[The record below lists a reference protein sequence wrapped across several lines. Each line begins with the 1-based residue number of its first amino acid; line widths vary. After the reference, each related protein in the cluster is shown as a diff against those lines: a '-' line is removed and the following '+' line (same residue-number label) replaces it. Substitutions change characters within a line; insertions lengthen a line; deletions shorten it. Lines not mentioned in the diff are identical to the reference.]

1 MPKNPLLSVK
11 NLSIE
16 TKKKKLVNNIS
27 FEINQGQIF
36 ALVGESGSGKSL
48 TALSVLDL
56 LSKGL
61 TQTGNLIFNG
71 KVYDQAELSSLRGSE
86 VAFIFQ
92 DPSNSLNPVMTVGEQ
107 IDEVIK
113 ANTSLG
119 RSERLQKIR
128 DSFNKVEMDSS
139 DEMLNRYPHQI
150 SGGQKQRVLIAFAL
164 AADAKLIIA
173 DEPTT
178 ALDVT
183 TQKTILKLLKNLQ
196 KTQKLSIL
204 LITHDL
210 SVVKMMSDKVGV
222 MYQGEI
228 IEQQS
233 SKAFFSKPQKEYSKS
248 LISSI
253 PSKSRKGR
261 FGDLLMQVKKLNIH
275 FPIKSGIFR
284 RVKGFTKA
292 VNNLDFDLYE
302 NQNIAIVGESG
313 SGKTTTAMSLIR
325 QQKITS
331 GEISFAYKGSKNN
344 IDSIPKNEYAKNV
357 QIVFQNITSSFNPR
371 KTIYE
376 TIFEGI
382 RALNPSKSIKKYVDS
397 LMKEVDL
404 NIDLLDRYPHQ
415 LSGGQLQR
423 CAIAR
428 ALSVNPDVIICDE
441 PTSALDA
448 SIKIQI
454 LDLLL
459 KIQKEKK
466 ISYIVITHDM
476 SIVSYFTDMILVMK
490 DGEVIESGVTS
501 KVLKSPK
508 EDYTKELLGS
518 ILS

>member
-1 MPKNPLLSVK
+1 
-11 NLSIE
+11 
-16 TKKKKLVNNIS
+16 
-27 FEINQGQIF
+27 
-36 ALVGESGSGKSL
+36 
-48 TALSVLDL
+48 
-56 LSKGL
+56 
-61 TQTGNLIFNG
+61 
-71 KVYDQAELSSLRGSE
+71 
-86 VAFIFQ
+86 
-92 DPSNSLNPVMTVGEQ
+92 
-107 IDEVIK
+107 
-113 ANTSLG
+113 
-119 RSERLQKIR
+119 
-128 DSFNKVEMDSS
+128 
-139 DEMLNRYPHQI
+139 
-150 SGGQKQRVLIAFAL
+150 
-164 AADAKLIIA
+164 
-173 DEPTT
+173 
-178 ALDVT
+178 
-183 TQKTILKLLKNLQ
+183 
-196 KTQKLSIL
+196 
-204 LITHDL
+204 
-210 SVVKMMSDKVGV
+210 VKMMSDKVGV

-233 SKAFFSKPQKEYSKS
+233 SKAFFNKPQKEYSKS

-253 PSKSRKGR
+253 PNKSRKAR
-261 FGDLLMQVKKLNIH
+261 FGELLMQVKELSIY

-292 VNNLDFDLYE
+292 VNNLDFDLYK

-331 GEISFAYKGSKNN
+331 GEISFVYQGSKNN

-376 TIFEGI
+376 TIIEGI
-382 RALNPSKSIKKYVDS
+382 RALNPSKSNKKYVDS
-397 LMKEVDL
+397 LMREVDL

-459 KIQKEKK
+459 RIQKEKK
-466 ISYIVITHDM
+466 ISYIMITHDM
-476 SIVSYFTDMILVMK
+476 SIVRYFTDAIIVMK

-501 KVLKSPK
+501 KVLKNPK

>member
-1 MPKNPLLSVK
+1 MLKNPLLIVK

-16 TKKKKLVNNIS
+16 TKKKKLVKNIC

-48 TALSVLDL
+48 TALSILDL

-61 TQTGNLIFNG
+61 TQTGDLTFNG
-71 KVYDQAELSSLRGSE
+71 KAYDQAELSSLRGIE

-119 RSERLQKIR
+119 KSERLQKIR
-128 DSFNKVEMDSS
+128 DSFKKVEMDSS

-164 AADAKLIIA
+164 ATDAKLIIA

-183 TQKTILKLLKNLQ
+183 TQKTILSLLKDLQ

-210 SVVKMMSDKVGV
+210 SVVKMISDKIGV

-233 SKAFFSKPQKEYSKS
+233 SKAFFNNPQKEYSKS

-253 PSKSRKGR
+253 PSKSRKVR
-261 FGDLLMQVKKLNIH
+261 FGNLLMQVKELNIH
-275 FPIKSGIFR
+275 FPIRSGIFR
-284 RVKGFTKA
+284 KVKGFNKA
-292 VNNLDFDLYE
+292 VNNLDFDLYK

-331 GEISFAYKGSKNN
+331 GEILFSNEGSKSN
-344 IDSIPKNEYAKNV
+344 IDSIPRNAYAKNV

-376 TIFEGI
+376 TIIEGI
-382 RALNPSKSIKKYVDS
+382 RALNPSQANKKYVDY

-404 NIDLLDRYPHQ
+404 NSELLDRYPHQ

-454 LDLLL
+454 LNLLL

-466 ISYIVITHDM
+466 ISYILITHDM
-476 SIVSYFTDMILVMK
+476 SIVSYFSDFIIVMK
-490 DGEVIESGVTS
+490 NGNVIESGSTTS
-501 KVLKSPK
+501 VLSSPEK
-508 EDYTKELLGS
+508 TYTRELLS
-518 ILS
+518 SVLN

>member
-1 MPKNPLLSVK
+1 MSKKPLLSVK

-16 TKKKKLVNNIS
+16 AKKKKLVKNIS

-48 TALSVLDL
+48 TALSILDL

-61 TQTGNLIFNG
+61 TQTGDLTFNG
-71 KVYDQAELSSLRGSE
+71 KTYDQAELFSLRGSK

-113 ANTSLG
+113 ANTSFG
-119 RSERLQKIR
+119 KSERLQKIR
-128 DSFNKVEMDSS
+128 DSFKKVEMDSS

-233 SKAFFSKPQKEYSKS
+233 SKAFFNKPQKEYSKS

-253 PSKSRKGR
+253 PNKSRKAR
-261 FGDLLMQVKKLNIH
+261 FGELLMQVKELSIH
-275 FPIKSGIFR
+275 FPIKIGNF
-284 RVKGFTKA
+284 
-292 VNNLDFDLYE
+292 
-302 NQNIAIVGESG
+302 
-313 SGKTTTAMSLIR
+313 
-325 QQKITS
+325 
-331 GEISFAYKGSKNN
+331 
-344 IDSIPKNEYAKNV
+344 
-357 QIVFQNITSSFNPR
+357 
-371 KTIYE
+371 
-376 TIFEGI
+376 
-382 RALNPSKSIKKYVDS
+382 
-397 LMKEVDL
+397 
-404 NIDLLDRYPHQ
+404 
-415 LSGGQLQR
+415 
-423 CAIAR
+423 
-428 ALSVNPDVIICDE
+428 
-441 PTSALDA
+441 
-448 SIKIQI
+448 
-454 LDLLL
+454 
-459 KIQKEKK
+459 
-466 ISYIVITHDM
+466 
-476 SIVSYFTDMILVMK
+476 
-490 DGEVIESGVTS
+490 
-501 KVLKSPK
+501 
-508 EDYTKELLGS
+508 
-518 ILS
+518 

>member
-16 TKKKKLVNNIS
+16 TKKKKLVKNIS

-48 TALSVLDL
+48 TALSILDL

-61 TQTGNLIFNG
+61 TQTGDLIFNG
-71 KVYDQAELSSLRGSE
+71 KAYDQTELSSLRGSE
-86 VAFIFQ
+86 IAFIFQ
-92 DPSNSLNPVMTVGEQ
+92 DPSNSLNPVMTIGEQ

-119 RSERLQKIR
+119 KSERLQKIR
-128 DSFNKVEMDSS
+128 GSFNKVEMDSS

-183 TQKTILKLLKNLQ
+183 TQKTILNLLKDLQ

-228 IEQQS
+228 IEQQI
-233 SKAFFSKPQKEYSKS
+233 SKAFFDKPQKEYSKS

-253 PSKSRKGR
+253 PSKSRKAR
-261 FGDLLMQVKKLNIH
+261 FGDLLMQVKELNIH

-292 VNNLDFDLYE
+292 VNNLDFDLFK
-302 NQNIAIVGESG
+302 NQNIAIVGS
-313 SGKTTTAMSLIR
+313 
-325 QQKITS
+325 Q
-331 GEISFAYKGSKNN
+331 
-344 IDSIPKNEYAKNV
+344 
-357 QIVFQNITSSFNPR
+357 
-371 KTIYE
+371 
-376 TIFEGI
+376 
-382 RALNPSKSIKKYVDS
+382 AL
-397 LMKEVDL
+397 E
-404 NIDLLDRYPHQ
+404 R
-415 LSGGQLQR
+415 QLQR
-423 CAIAR
+423 
-428 ALSVNPDVIICDE
+428 
-441 PTSALDA
+441 
-448 SIKIQI
+448 
-454 LDLLL
+454 
-459 KIQKEKK
+459 
-466 ISYIVITHDM
+466 
-476 SIVSYFTDMILVMK
+476 
-490 DGEVIESGVTS
+490 
-501 KVLKSPK
+501 
-508 EDYTKELLGS
+508 
-518 ILS
+518 

>member
-113 ANTSLG
+113 ANTPLG
-119 RSERLQKIR
+119 KSERLQKIR

-233 SKAFFSKPQKEYSKS
+233 SKAFF
-248 LISSI
+248 
-253 PSKSRKGR
+253 
-261 FGDLLMQVKKLNIH
+261 
-275 FPIKSGIFR
+275 
-284 RVKGFTKA
+284 
-292 VNNLDFDLYE
+292 
-302 NQNIAIVGESG
+302 
-313 SGKTTTAMSLIR
+313 
-325 QQKITS
+325 
-331 GEISFAYKGSKNN
+331 
-344 IDSIPKNEYAKNV
+344 
-357 QIVFQNITSSFNPR
+357 
-371 KTIYE
+371 
-376 TIFEGI
+376 
-382 RALNPSKSIKKYVDS
+382 
-397 LMKEVDL
+397 
-404 NIDLLDRYPHQ
+404 
-415 LSGGQLQR
+415 
-423 CAIAR
+423 
-428 ALSVNPDVIICDE
+428 
-441 PTSALDA
+441 
-448 SIKIQI
+448 
-454 LDLLL
+454 
-459 KIQKEKK
+459 
-466 ISYIVITHDM
+466 
-476 SIVSYFTDMILVMK
+476 
-490 DGEVIESGVTS
+490 
-501 KVLKSPK
+501 
-508 EDYTKELLGS
+508 
-518 ILS
+518 